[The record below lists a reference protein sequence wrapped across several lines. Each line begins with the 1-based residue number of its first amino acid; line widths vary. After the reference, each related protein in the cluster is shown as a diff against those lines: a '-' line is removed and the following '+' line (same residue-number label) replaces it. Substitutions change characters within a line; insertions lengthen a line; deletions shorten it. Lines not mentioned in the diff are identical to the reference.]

1 MVEIIHRR
9 CGREEDD
16 RVMKIQE
23 ELEPIEPVDE
33 AMQDLVMAVVRLQ
46 NLTDKNFVI
55 IQLQDLL
62 EEMTRS
68 EP

>member
-1 MVEIIHRR
+1 MYI
-9 CGREEDD
+9 EED
-16 RVMKIQE
+16 
-23 ELEPIEPVDE
+23 EPVDE
-33 AMQDLVMAVVRLQ
+33 AIQDLIMAIVSLQ

-62 EEMTRS
+62 EEMTRG

>member
-1 MVEIIHRR
+1 MCI
-9 CGREEDD
+9 EED
-16 RVMKIQE
+16 
-23 ELEPIEPVDE
+23 EPVDE
-33 AMQDLVMAVVRLQ
+33 AIQDLIMAIVRLQ

>member
-1 MVEIIHRR
+1 MDL
-9 CGREEDD
+9 EE
-16 RVMKIQE
+16 
-23 ELEPIEPVDE
+23 IEPVDE
-33 AMQDLVMAVVRLQ
+33 AIQDLIMTIVRLQ

>member
-1 MVEIIHRR
+1 
-9 CGREEDD
+9 
-16 RVMKIQE
+16 MKIQE

>member
-1 MVEIIHRR
+1 MYI
-9 CGREEDD
+9 EED
-16 RVMKIQE
+16 
-23 ELEPIEPVDE
+23 EPVDE
-33 AMQDLVMAVVRLQ
+33 AIQDLIMAIVRLQ

>member
-1 MVEIIHRR
+1 MIKK
-9 CGREEDD
+9 
-16 RVMKIQE
+16 VMKAKE
-23 ELEPIEPVDE
+23 ELEPIEPVDD
-33 AMQDLVMAVVRLQ
+33 AIQDLVMAVVRLQ

-62 EEMTRS
+62 EEMTQS

>member
-1 MVEIIHRR
+1 MTKREIM
-9 CGREEDD
+9 E
-16 RVMKIQE
+16 IQE

-62 EEMTRS
+62 EEMTGS

>member
-1 MVEIIHRR
+1 M
-9 CGREEDD
+9 D
-16 RVMKIQE
+16 
-23 ELEPIEPVDE
+23 LEQIDPVDD
-33 AMQDLVMAVVRLQ
+33 AIQDLVMAVVKLE

-62 EEMTRS
+62 EEMTQS

>member
-1 MVEIIHRR
+1 MHI
-9 CGREEDD
+9 EED
-16 RVMKIQE
+16 
-23 ELEPIEPVDE
+23 EPVDE
-33 AMQDLVMAVVRLQ
+33 AIQDLIMAIVRLQ

-62 EEMTRS
+62 EEMTRG

>member
-1 MVEIIHRR
+1 MHI
-9 CGREEDD
+9 EED
-16 RVMKIQE
+16 
-23 ELEPIEPVDE
+23 EPVDE
-33 AMQDLVMAVVRLQ
+33 AIQDLIMAIVRLQ

>member
-1 MVEIIHRR
+1 M
-9 CGREEDD
+9 D
-16 RVMKIQE
+16 
-23 ELEPIEPVDE
+23 LEQIDPVDD
-33 AMQDLVMAVVRLQ
+33 AIQDLVMAVVRLQ

-62 EEMTRS
+62 EEMTQN

>member
-1 MVEIIHRR
+1 M
-9 CGREEDD
+9 D
-16 RVMKIQE
+16 
-23 ELEPIEPVDE
+23 LEPIDPVDD
-33 AMQDLVMAVVRLQ
+33 AIQDFVMAVIRLQ

-62 EEMTRS
+62 EEMTGN

>member
-1 MVEIIHRR
+1 MDL
-9 CGREEDD
+9 EE
-16 RVMKIQE
+16 
-23 ELEPIEPVDE
+23 IEPVDE
-33 AMQDLVMAVVRLQ
+33 AIQDLTMAIVRLQ

-62 EEMTRS
+62 EEIIWS

>member
-1 MVEIIHRR
+1 MDL
-9 CGREEDD
+9 EE
-16 RVMKIQE
+16 
-23 ELEPIEPVDE
+23 IEPVDE
-33 AMQDLVMAVVRLQ
+33 AIQDLIMAIVRLH

>member
-1 MVEIIHRR
+1 MDL
-9 CGREEDD
+9 EE
-16 RVMKIQE
+16 
-23 ELEPIEPVDE
+23 IEPVDE
-33 AMQDLVMAVVRLQ
+33 AIQDLTMAIIRLQ

-62 EEMTRS
+62 EEIIWS

>member
-1 MVEIIHRR
+1 MGMVMDL
-9 CGREEDD
+9 EE
-16 RVMKIQE
+16 
-23 ELEPIEPVDE
+23 IEPVDE
-33 AMQDLVMAVVRLQ
+33 AIQDLIMAIVRLQ

-68 EP
+68 ES

>member
-1 MVEIIHRR
+1 MQHPDQPMYRN
-9 CGREEDD
+9 EEG
-16 RVMKIQE
+16 
-23 ELEPIEPVDE
+23 
-33 AMQDLVMAVVRLQ
+33 VVRLQ

>member
-1 MVEIIHRR
+1 MYI
-9 CGREEDD
+9 EED
-16 RVMKIQE
+16 
-23 ELEPIEPVDE
+23 EPVDE
-33 AMQDLVMAVVRLQ
+33 AIQDLIMAIVRLQ

-62 EEMTRS
+62 EEMTRG

>member
-1 MVEIIHRR
+1 MYIEN
-9 CGREEDD
+9 D
-16 RVMKIQE
+16 
-23 ELEPIEPVDE
+23 EPVDE
-33 AMQDLVMAVVRLQ
+33 AIQDLIMAIVRLQ

>member
-1 MVEIIHRR
+1 MIKK
-9 CGREEDD
+9 
-16 RVMKIQE
+16 VMKVKE
-23 ELEPIEPVDE
+23 ELEPIEPVDD
-33 AMQDLVMAVVRLQ
+33 AIQDLVMAVVRLQ

-62 EEMTRS
+62 EEMTQS

>member
-1 MVEIIHRR
+1 MIKKL
-9 CGREEDD
+9 
-16 RVMKIQE
+16 MKVKE
-23 ELEPIEPVDE
+23 ELEPIEPVDD
-33 AMQDLVMAVVRLQ
+33 AIQDLVMAVVRLQ

-62 EEMTRS
+62 EEMTQS

>member
-1 MVEIIHRR
+1 MDL
-9 CGREEDD
+9 EE
-16 RVMKIQE
+16 
-23 ELEPIEPVDE
+23 IEPVDE
-33 AMQDLVMAVVRLQ
+33 AIQDLIMVIVRLQ

-62 EEMTRS
+62 EEMTKS